1 LPLGPRFRGDDEV
14 SCPQDFLTASFAGRR
29 WRGASLNLPFDP
41 HFIAR
46 LIPALL
52 EGAEVTVELAAL
64 TMVICLLWGLLVALA
79 HGARGPL
86 GWIAGGYIQVVRNTP
101 LLIELYLV
109 YFGFSMAGFGL
120 SGFASGLLALC
131 AQNGGYVTEIYR
143 GGLRSVSI
151 RQFEAGRALGM
162 RRWTLYT
169 TVILPQVIARVIP
182 PLTNQSISIIK
193 DTSQVAAI
201 AVMEIMKITE
211 VWVETSA
218 NTYDVFLGA
227 ALIYLALTSIAGLI
241 GKFIER
247 RLAFA
252 Q

>member
-1 LPLGPRFRGDDEV
+1 M
-14 SCPQDFLTASFAGRR
+14 
-29 WRGASLNLPFDP
+29 PFDP
-41 HFIAR
+41 NFIAR

-52 EGAEVTVELAAL
+52 EGAEVTVELALL
-64 TMVICLLWGLLVALA
+64 TIAICLVWGLIVALA
-79 HGARGPL
+79 QATRGPM
-86 GWIAGGYIQVVRNTP
+86 GWLAGAYIQIVRNTP
-101 LLIELYLV
+101 LLIQMYLV
-109 YFGFSMAGFGL
+109 YFGFSMGGFGL

-131 AQNGGYVTEIYR
+131 MQNGGYVAEIYR
-143 GGLRSVSI
+143 GGLQSVSI
-151 RQFEAGRALGM
+151 RQFDAGRALGM

-182 PLTNQSISIIK
+182 PLTNQSIAIIK

-241 GKFIER
+241 GKLAEHW
-247 RLAFA
+247 LAFA

>member
-1 LPLGPRFRGDDEV
+1 V
-14 SCPQDFLTASFAGRR
+14 
-29 WRGASLNLPFDP
+29 PFDP

-52 EGAEVTVELAAL
+52 QGAEVTVELAGL
-64 TMVICLLWGLLVALA
+64 TMAICLVWGLLVALA
-79 HGARGPL
+79 HAMRGPL
-86 GWIAGGYIQVVRNTP
+86 GWIAGGYIQLVRNTP
-101 LLIELYLV
+101 LLIQLYLV

-131 AQNGGYVTEIYR
+131 AQNGGYVAEIYR
-143 GGLRSVSI
+143 GGLQSVSP
-151 RQFEAGRALGM
+151 RQYEAGRALGM

-169 TVILPQVIARVIP
+169 TVILPQVGARIIP
-182 PLTNQSISIIK
+182 PMTNQSISIIK

-201 AVMEIMKITE
+201 AVMEIMKISE

-227 ALIYLALTSIAGLI
+227 ALIYLALTSTASLAGRLC
-241 GKFIER
+241 ER
-247 RLAFA
+247 WFAFA

>member
-1 LPLGPRFRGDDEV
+1 V
-14 SCPQDFLTASFAGRR
+14 
-29 WRGASLNLPFDP
+29 PFDP
-41 HFIAR
+41 NFIAR

-52 EGAEVTVELAAL
+52 EGAEVTVELALL
-64 TMVICLLWGLLVALA
+64 TIAICLVWGLLVALA
-79 HGARGPL
+79 YAARGPL
-86 GWIAGGYIQVVRNTP
+86 GWLAGGYIQIVRNTP
-101 LLIELYLV
+101 LLIQLYLV

-120 SGFASGLLALC
+120 SGFASGLLALSL
-131 AQNGGYVTEIYR
+131 QNGGYVAEIYR
-143 GGLRSVSI
+143 GGLQSVSP
-151 RQFEAGRALGM
+151 RQYEAGRALGM

-169 TVILPQVIARVIP
+169 TVILPQVIARIIP
-182 PLTNQSISIIK
+182 PMTNQSIAIVK

-227 ALIYLALTSIAGLI
+227 ALIYLALTSIVSLGGRI
-241 GKFIER
+241 CER
-247 RLAFA
+247 RFAFA

>member
-1 LPLGPRFRGDDEV
+1 V
-14 SCPQDFLTASFAGRR
+14 
-29 WRGASLNLPFDP
+29 PFDP

-52 EGAEVTVELAAL
+52 EGAVVTVELASL
-64 TMVICLLWGLLVALA
+64 TMAICLVWGLLVALA
-79 HGARGPL
+79 HSVRGPL
-86 GWIAGGYIQVVRNTP
+86 GWIAGAYIQLVRNTP
-101 LLIELYLV
+101 LLIQLYLV

-120 SGFASGLLALC
+120 SGFASGLLALS
-131 AQNGGYVTEIYR
+131 AQNGGYIAEIYR
-143 GGLRSVSI
+143 GGLQSVSL

-162 RRWTLYT
+162 QRWTLYRM
-169 TVILPQVIARVIP
+169 VILPQVVARVIP
-182 PLTNQSISIIK
+182 PLTNQGIAIVK

-227 ALIYLALTSIAGLI
+227 ALIYLALTSITGLA
-241 GKFIER
+241 GKFAER

>member
-1 LPLGPRFRGDDEV
+1 M
-14 SCPQDFLTASFAGRR
+14 
-29 WRGASLNLPFDP
+29 PFDL

-64 TMVICLLWGLLVALA
+64 TMAICLVWGLLVALA
-79 HGARGPL
+79 QGTRGPL

-101 LLIELYLV
+101 LLIQLYLV
-109 YFGFSMAGFGL
+109 YFGLSMAGVPL
-120 SGFASGLLALC
+120 SGFASGLVALC
-131 AQNGGYVTEIYR
+131 AQNGGYVAEIYR
-143 GGLRSVSI
+143 GGLQSVST

-162 RRWTLYT
+162 GRWTLYT
-169 TVILPQVIARVIP
+169 TVILPQVIARIVP

-201 AVMEIMKITE
+201 AVMEVMKISE
-211 VWVETSA
+211 IWVETSA
-218 NTYDVFLGA
+218 NTYDVFFAA
-227 ALIYLALTSIAGLI
+227 ALIYLALTSVTSLFGRAT
-241 GKFIER
+241 ER
-247 RLAFA
+247 WLAFA

>member
-1 LPLGPRFRGDDEV
+1 V
-14 SCPQDFLTASFAGRR
+14 
-29 WRGASLNLPFDP
+29 PFDP
-41 HFIAR
+41 NFIAR

-64 TMVICLLWGLLVALA
+64 TMVICLFWGLLVALA

-86 GWIAGGYIQVVRNTP
+86 GWVAGGYIQVVRNTP
-101 LLIELYLV
+101 LLIQLYLV

-120 SGFASGLLALC
+120 SGFTSGLLALC
-131 AQNGGYVTEIYR
+131 AQNGGYVAEIYR
-143 GGLRSVSI
+143 GGLQSVSI

-241 GKFIER
+241 GKLAER